1 MGSGALRVG
10 MVALY
15 CTEQNSVHQK
25 TQDPRM
31 HTTKWRTSYS
41 EQDKRD
47 IYYFKT
53 FANLHHYYHLS
64 STSIPLTY
72 GKIVRWWPMKEGGR
86 RKKEEEGGK
95 RRKSKRK
102 GGVEC
107 YI

>member
-1 MGSGALRVG
+1 
-10 MVALY
+10 
-15 CTEQNSVHQK
+15 
-25 TQDPRM
+25 M

-86 RKKEEEGGK
+86 RKKEEGRRRREKEEEEEEGGRGMLHLAFIYTGTK
-95 RRKSKRK
+95 AS
-102 GGVEC
+102 
-107 YI
+107 IP

>member
-1 MGSGALRVG
+1 
-10 MVALY
+10 
-15 CTEQNSVHQK
+15 
-25 TQDPRM
+25 M

-86 RKKEEEGGK
+86 RKEEGGRRKKEEEGGK
-95 RRKSKRK
+95 RRKRKRK
-102 GGVEC
+102 GGRGMLHLAFI
-107 YI
+107 YTGTKASHTIIHRII

>member
-1 MGSGALRVG
+1 
-10 MVALY
+10 
-15 CTEQNSVHQK
+15 
-25 TQDPRM
+25 M

-72 GKIVRWWPMKEGGR
+72 GKIVRWWPMK
-86 RKKEEEGGK
+86 
-95 RRKSKRK
+95 
-102 GGVEC
+102 
-107 YI
+107 

>member
-1 MGSGALRVG
+1 
-10 MVALY
+10 
-15 CTEQNSVHQK
+15 
-25 TQDPRM
+25 M

-86 RKKEEEGGK
+86 RKKEEG
-95 RRKSKRK
+95 RRRGAWNVTFSIYLHWHQSINTIIHCRI
-102 GGVEC
+102 
-107 YI
+107 YNL